1 MSKTMT
7 EWAIEVRLTPDSAWS
22 RYEARYS
29 TQSGAEAVALN
40 VVGRVIDR
48 AVNLLKREPG
58 DLLFDEMVAALP
70 ITTDVRV
77 VKLTITCVE
86 EPQEP
91 ERYADLLVRAE
102 LAKTDLVEERE

>member
-1 MSKTMT
+1 MSKTTTT

-22 RYEARYS
+22 RYEARYP
-29 TQSGAEAVALN
+29 TQSAAENVALDVIGHVLNRAIN
-40 VVGRVIDR
+40 VLTGVLLDGLID
-48 AVNLLKREPG
+48 
-58 DLLFDEMVAALP
+58 ALP
-70 ITTDVRV
+70 LTTDVRV

-102 LAKTDLVEERE
+102 LAKTDLAEERE

>member
-1 MSKTMT
+1 MSKTTT

-22 RYEARYS
+22 RYDARYS
-29 TQSGAEAVALN
+29 TQALTESVALN

-48 AVNLLKREPG
+48 AINVLNRQSDVLLDG
-58 DLLFDEMVAALP
+58 LIDALP
-70 ITTDVRV
+70 LTTDVRV

-102 LAKTDLVEERE
+102 LAKTDLAEERE